1 MLFDPT
7 QSNAI
12 KVQTLAQAISAGP
25 WKMELPHD
33 RPDHL
38 LIWVTR
44 GQGRALL
51 NGDPCGFGS
60 HNALFIPAHHLVSL
74 SFGRQTIGQVL
85 HIPGASSLTVPQYP
99 QRIQVLDSRDQA
111 ELTALFEALNREQ
124 SLAAPLWQ
132 SAMEAQAEL
141 VGIWLRRHMKGE
153 NLAHERPTAA
163 QKIVRAY
170 FQRLVHSFASG
181 MSMADHARELG
192 VTPTHLTRVCKAQTG
207 QTAAALLTGR
217 LVHASRTLL
226 EETKFP
232 ARDIARHLGFNSAA
246 YFSRF
251 VAQHCGCSPSALRN
265 PNERR

>member
-1 MLFDPT
+1 
-7 QSNAI
+7 
-12 KVQTLAQAISAGP
+12 
-25 WKMELPHD
+25 
-33 RPDHL
+33 
-38 LIWVTR
+38 
-44 GQGRALL
+44 
-51 NGDPCGFGS
+51 
-60 HNALFIPAHHLVSL
+60 
-74 SFGRQTIGQVL
+74 
-85 HIPGASSLTVPQYP
+85 
-99 QRIQVLDSRDQA
+99 
-111 ELTALFEALNREQ
+111 
-124 SLAAPLWQ
+124 
-132 SAMEAQAEL
+132 
-141 VGIWLRRHMKGE
+141 
-153 NLAHERPTAA
+153 
-163 QKIVRAY
+163 
-170 FQRLVHSFASG
+170 